1 MFKKIVL
8 AACVLLSACT
18 GLPEGVEPVNKFEPD
33 RYLGTWYEIARLD
46 HGFERGMA
54 HVTAEYSLQDD
65 GGIRV
70 VNKGYDTGSG
80 EWKEAEGK
88 AYFVGSRD
96 EGHLKV
102 SFFGP
107 FYGSYA
113 IFELD
118 RSDYQYAFVSG
129 NSTNYLWLLA
139 RTPYISDDVL
149 QSFISQSR
157 SLGFPVGELIFV
169 EQDNPPQQ

>member
-1 MFKKIVL
+1 MKKGLIL
-8 AACVLLSACT
+8 AVVSLLSACT
-18 GLPEGVEPVNKFEPD
+18 GLPEGIEPVKNFEPE

-46 HGFERGMA
+46 HSFERGMNK
-54 HVTAEYSLQDD
+54 VTADYSLRED
-65 GGIRV
+65 GGLGVINR
-70 VNKGYDTGSG
+70 GYDTDSR

-88 AYFVGSRD
+88 AYFVNSRD

-118 RSDYQYAFVSG
+118 RDKYQYAFIAG
-129 NSTNYLWLLA
+129 NSTDYLWLLA
-139 RTPYISDDVL
+139 RTPSISENVVQQFVDR
-149 QSFISQSR
+149 SR
-157 SLGFPVGELIFV
+157 SLGFPTEKLIYV
-169 EQDNPPQQ
+169 DHE

>member
-1 MFKKIVL
+1 MLKKMVL
-8 AACVLLSACT
+8 GASVFLSACT
-18 GLPEGVEPVNKFEPD
+18 GLPEGVKPVKNFEPD

-46 HGFERGMA
+46 YGFERGMTN
-54 HVTAEYSLQDD
+54 VTAEYSLRDA
-65 GGIRV
+65 GEIRV
-70 VNKGYDTGSG
+70 INKGYDTGSG

-88 AYFVGSRD
+88 AYLVGGRE

-129 NSTNYLWLLA
+129 NSTDYLWLLA
-139 RTPYISDDVL
+139 RTPSVSDDIR
-149 QSFISQSR
+149 QSFVSQAE
-157 SLGFPVGELIFV
+157 SLGFPVGALIFV
-169 EQDNPPQQ
+169 DHKQSQQS